1 MRKSR
6 VWSFRSWSR
15 ELNCRSLSREIETFC
30 LFLVGLVG
38 DGYVV
43 VGFGERG
50 SMVVFL

>member
-6 VWSFRSWSR
+6 VWSSRSW
-15 ELNCRSLSREIETFC
+15 SREIETFC

-43 VGFGERG
+43 GGLDRRG
-50 SMVVFL
+50 LMAVFL